1 MGKLYT
7 RQAKKD
13 DHKYEVRVEYYH
25 SANDVADDAK
35 YRKITD
41 NEFKDYSKKG
51 NIDSHWTGCDS
62 YEQALEYLR
71 TGYEPIV
78 KDLEREYKLNAK
90 GGESKRITF
99 KNDIMGYNPIVPLAM
114 QGVPNSMVNMT
125 MKPIKTKVVD
135 IYYDMSVNANVSNS
149 EILQCGTDILSVI
162 LDLEKQGY
170 RFNLYAFQTYNDTT
184 DCDCL
189 IVKIKDARQ
198 PLDLRRMSFPL
209 CHTGFFRIIGFDW
222 YSRTPNAK
230 YRWGYGTELTRIL
243 NDEEIDYFNKVVLGD
258 NAVAL
263 RADKLVHN
271 DDSEERKKYIK
282 GVLTNVR
289 KTSAK

>member
-1 MGKLYT
+1 MGKMYT
-7 RQAKKD
+7 RQAKKGGNN
-13 DHKYEVRVEYYH
+13 YEVRVEYYH
-25 SANDVADDAK
+25 SANDVADDCK
-35 YRKITD
+35 CRKITD
-41 NEFKDYSKKG
+41 SDFTDYSKRA
-51 NIDSHWTGCDS
+51 NIDSSWTGCDS
-62 YEQALEYLR
+62 YEQALEFLR

-149 EILQCGTDILSVI
+149 KILQCGTDILSVI

-170 RFNLYAFQTYNDTT
+170 RFNLYAFQTYNDSR

-222 YSRTPNAK
+222 YSRTPNARC
-230 YRWGYGTELTRIL
+230 RWGYGQELTRHL

>member
-7 RQAKKD
+7 RQAKKGSNN
-13 DHKYEVRVEYYH
+13 YEVRIEYYN
-25 SANDVADDAK
+25 SANDVADDCK
-35 YRKITD
+35 HRRITSND
-41 NEFKDYSKKG
+41 FKDYSDPD
-51 NIDSHWTGCDS
+51 NNCPSFTGCDS
-62 YEQALEYLR
+62 YAQALTFLR

-78 KDLEREYKLNAK
+78 KDIEREYKLNAK
-90 GGESKRITF
+90 GGESKRISF

-135 IYYDMSVNANVSNS
+135 IYYDMSVCCGVSNS
-149 EILQCGTDILSVI
+149 EILKCGTDIMSVI

-170 RFNLYAFQTYNDTT
+170 RFNLYAFQTYNDAR

-209 CHTGFFRIIGFDW
+209 CHTGFFRLIGFDW
-222 YSRTPNAK
+222 YSRTPNAR
-230 YRWGYGTELTRIL
+230 YRMGYGQELTNHL
-243 NDEEIDYFNKVVLGD
+243 NDKEIEYFNKVVLGE

-263 RADKLVHN
+263 RADKLVHEGS
-271 DDSEERKKYIK
+271 SEKRKEYIK

-289 KTSAK
+289 KCAS